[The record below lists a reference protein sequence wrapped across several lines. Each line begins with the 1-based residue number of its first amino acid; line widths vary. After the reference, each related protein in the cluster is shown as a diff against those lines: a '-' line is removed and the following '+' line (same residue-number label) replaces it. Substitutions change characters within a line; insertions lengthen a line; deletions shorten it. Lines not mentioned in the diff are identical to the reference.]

1 MEKSNTKKMQ
11 KYGDY
16 EEAKKE
22 FINNGTYGK
31 VYKIKNG
38 NGDYLAMKILK

>member
-1 MEKSNTKKMQ
+1 MEKSNTKEIQ
-11 KYGDY
+11 KYADY

-22 FINNGTYGK
+22 FINDGAYGI